1 MNLELGEIHGV
12 FQIGI
17 HGILDLRERNPDP
30 VADRQGIL
38 DDAGIADPI
47 HGGCRWGGEEFILI
61 CPQIPQARLQDLA
74 EKLRSTIEQQD
85 FEIRG
90 QSLRIT
96 VSVGATIVD
105 SKEPFEEVFKRAD
118 TALYQ
123 AKNQGRNQVRFEAK

>member
-1 MNLELGEIHGV
+1 QMGLMV
-12 FQIGI
+12 FDIDHFKQINDRFG
-17 HGILDLRERNPDP
+17 HDVGDLVLQKFAKIFSHNI
-30 VADRQGIL
+30 RQTDIFG
-38 DDAGIADPI
+38 
-47 HGGCRWGGEEFILI
+47 RWGGEEFILI
-61 CPQIPQARLQDLA
+61 CPKIPQARLQDLA

-123 AKNQGRNQVRFEAK
+123 AKDQGRNQVQFEAK